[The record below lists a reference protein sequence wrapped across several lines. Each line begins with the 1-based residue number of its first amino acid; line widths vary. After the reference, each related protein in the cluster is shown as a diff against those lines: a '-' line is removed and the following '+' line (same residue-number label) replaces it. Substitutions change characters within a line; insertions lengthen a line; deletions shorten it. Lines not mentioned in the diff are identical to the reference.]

1 MQHSPRH
8 GAHLALVLTFVCMFW
23 RVACGKWWCH
33 ISRLALPRRE
43 KENLCEQL
51 APLHRSSNAG
61 HPPNDARHQSDTRRL
76 MCSIGCISFCVRLFT
91 RLLHRTFPRS
101 ILRNASVLRHADR
114 PQRTLLA
121 LSQAGAESSRPCW
134 PRLTSIQNCLF
145 FAING
150 IIGACGASTTDFF
163 KSQWLGPNTAVMPFF
178 LAHRLDRKERSAD
191 VIDLELNSHH
201 FGENVITDSITRRC
215 EGALSLRRLDV
226 RTVDL
231 FSKSCPEVCH
241 IHHGRTVV
249 SCPSLGPTLF
259 SRVLAVTSEQRYP
272 SSNGCDV
279 VKCPTAPGRAAI
291 PPTVRSHTGLP
302 VSVCSNQPC
311 RLRGLHSSPSHS
323 HAHE

>member
-51 APLHRSSNAG
+51 APLPRSSRAG

-91 RLLHRTFPRS
+91 RLLQRTFPRA
-101 ILRNASVLRHADR
+101 ILLLALVLRQADR
-114 PQRTLLA
+114 PQMLLA
-121 LSQAGAESSRPCW
+121 LSQAGAELSRPCW

-150 IIGACGASTTDFF
+150 IIAACGASTTDFF

-178 LAHRLDRKERSAD
+178 LRIASTEKNGRRMSSTSNSTHTT
-191 VIDLELNSHH
+191 LEK
-201 FGENVITDSITRRC
+201 T
-215 EGALSLRRLDV
+215 
-226 RTVDL
+226 
-231 FSKSCPEVCH
+231 
-241 IHHGRTVV
+241 
-249 SCPSLGPTLF
+249 
-259 SRVLAVTSEQRYP
+259 
-272 SSNGCDV
+272 
-279 VKCPTAPGRAAI
+279 
-291 PPTVRSHTGLP
+291 
-302 VSVCSNQPC
+302 
-311 RLRGLHSSPSHS
+311 
-323 HAHE
+323 

>member
-1 MQHSPRH
+1 
-8 GAHLALVLTFVCMFW
+8 MFW

-201 FGENVITDSITRRC
+201 FGENVITDSITRICKCALFAETARC
-215 EGALSLRRLDV
+215 QNCRPVLSSSMPHSSRAHSGQLSIAWSHILFSCVSRHV
-226 RTVDL
+226 RT
-231 FSKSCPEVCH
+231 EV
-241 IHHGRTVV
+241 
-249 SCPSLGPTLF
+249 SF
-259 SRVLAVTSEQRYP
+259 QQRV
-272 SSNGCDV
+272 
-279 VKCPTAPGRAAI
+279 
-291 PPTVRSHTGLP
+291 
-302 VSVCSNQPC
+302 
-311 RLRGLHSSPSHS
+311 
-323 HAHE
+323 